1 MNSLIQNSYRRQ
13 EALTIHKIALAPESQ
28 RKSSLQVEDRL
39 WCKFFATFQSS
50 VLIRIL
56 RAAPLRVRRHHWS
69 RRPSGWRCRGRC
81 PRRVHVCLLLG
92 FDNVLLV
99 SDPLVA
105 KPVTDLKTRLN
116 VFLEKAFL
124 LNLPEIQ
131 RFHISWQVLPWLP
144 HLDTDWTSE
153 SRNTHWALR
162 WRSCWSS
169 VACVWRPGT
178 WSGGS
183 WRPRKWTASAGLG

>member
-28 RKSSLQVEDRL
+28 RKSSLQVEDCL

-56 RAAPLRVRRHHWS
+56 RAAPLGVRRHHGS
-69 RRPSGWRCRGRC
+69 RRPGGRCCRGRRS
-81 PRRVHVCLLLG
+81 RRVHVCLLLG

-105 KPVTDLKTRLN
+105 EPVADLGHGDAALPGQ
-116 VFLEKAFL
+116 L
-124 LNLPEIQ
+124 LLGLLAGVGVGQVRVEILVEDLGG
-131 RFHISWQVLPWLP
+131 FFGKVATLA
-144 HLDTDWTSE
+144 
-153 SRNTHWALR
+153 ALI
-162 WRSCWSS
+162 
-169 VACVWRPGT
+169 
-178 WSGGS
+178 
-183 WRPRKWTASAGLG
+183 